1 MVICPIT
8 SQYKPYPFIV
18 VLPELLLSK
27 PSYVLADQVKSLD
40 WKKRN
45 VLVGLLKEELE
56 YLSKESLY
64 STWIR
69 KYSIRLYPFL
79 NLV

>member
-18 VLPELLLSK
+18 VL
-27 PSYVLADQVKSLD
+27 ADQVKSLD

-45 VLVGLLKEELE
+45 VEFIQTAPAKVLTEVTMYTRGIIEGR
-56 YLSKESLY
+56 
-64 STWIR
+64 TGV
-69 KYSIRLYPFL
+69 SI
-79 NLV
+79 

>member
-45 VLVGLLKEELE
+45 VEFIQTAPAKVLTEVTMYTRGIIEGR
-56 YLSKESLY
+56 
-64 STWIR
+64 TGI
-69 KYSIRLYPFL
+69 SI
-79 NLV
+79 